1 MAHDLVTTVEQDLS
15 KVANLV
21 RDYID
26 DLIEINT
33 AHNAV
38 SLLQPMRYTALSS
51 GKMVRAYLVYSF
63 CKILNVSYVAFLKI
77 ATAVEL
83 VHCYSLIHDDLPA
96 MDDDDL
102 RRGKAS
108 CHKKY
113 DEATAILAGDALQSL
128 AFEVITS
135 HSISDNPHSIIK
147 LTSNLAKAI
156 GYNGMAGGQYLDILG
171 EDDTIDKVI
180 HLQTLKTGKLIE
192 YSCLAPT
199 IISNPNKNVKIAI
212 SGFAH
217 DIGLAYQIRDDLLDV
232 QGSIKQT
239 GKKVNKDSKKGKNNL
254 VTFIGADRANRQIDI
269 LIEQAKK
276 HLDIF
281 GGRAKDLLILADYLL
296 HRER

>member
-135 HSISDNPHSIIK
+135 HSISDNPYSIIK

-281 GGRAKDLLILADYLL
+281 GGRAKDLLFLADYLL